1 MSSVFIL
8 QHTYERDGQKES
20 KFIGVY
26 SSAPKAQNAVRVLSE
41 KSGFSFSAEGFHVS
55 EYEMDATQWTEGF
68 AIMTPIYVKGKNG
81 EWVSVQAECLSG
93 KAYRITELYNNE
105 ALDEFRHED
114 VVNCEERN
122 GELYAVSRYTM

>member
-26 SSAPKAQNAVRVLSE
+26 SSPATAQDAIRVLRE
-41 KSGFSFSAEGFHVS
+41 KTGFSFSAEGFHIS
-55 EYEMDATQWTEGF
+55 EYEIDATQWSEGF

-81 EWVSVQAECLSG
+81 EWITVQAECLSG
-93 KAYRITELYNNE
+93 KAYRITDLYNNDE
-105 ALDEFRHED
+105 FDEFRHDD
-114 VVNCEERN
+114 VVHCEERN
-122 GELYAVSRYTM
+122 GELYAVGRYTM